1 MVVKPFNYCKEENY
15 VIILVELGKER
26 QSFAKA
32 APNVDWEPLSLIV
45 TKELR

>member
-26 QSFAKA
+26 TAIKDSGSQH
-32 APNVDWEPLSLIV
+32 
-45 TKELR
+45 